1 MKNYYVDILV
11 QKQISDLYGKISP
24 KKNKTYC
31 IALSISL
38 DLYMS
43 TNCLPQTTF
52 FILNIKNPEK
62 KLLRMYINIVK

>member
-1 MKNYYVDILV
+1 MAKY
-11 QKQISDLYGKISP
+11 P
-24 KKNKTYC
+24 KKKINKTYC

-43 TNCLPQTTF
+43 TNCLLQTTF
-52 FILNIKNPEK
+52 LILDIKNPEK

>member
-1 MKNYYVDILV
+1 MAKYP
-11 QKQISDLYGKISP
+11 K

-52 FILNIKNPEK
+52 FILNIKNPGK
-62 KLLRMYINIVK
+62 KIAQNVH